1 MQLKEVEKK
10 CYTIKKRI
18 ILKIVLF
25 FYRFSRIFI
34 YLCCVKLYTM
44 NKNLITCPNG
54 IPERKKEWYV
64 FLAGPIQGAPD
75 WQFDMPDIK
84 NVIWLSPR
92 RKTYDDFDYEEQT
105 SW

>member
-1 MQLKEVEKK
+1 
-10 CYTIKKRI
+10 
-18 ILKIVLF
+18 
-25 FYRFSRIFI
+25 
-34 YLCCVKLYTM
+34 M

-92 RKTYDDFDYEEQT
+92 RKTYDDFDYEEMNLPIDIET
-105 SW
+105 IIAFAIGCEVDWICLDSDGDIETMFPTYKW